1 MNIKCIIIED
11 EPLAQERAEGYIS
24 KLPSLNLVGCFDNAI
39 DGHEFIKHN
48 DVDLIFLD
56 INMDGLS
63 GIQLLEN
70 SNITAKVIITTAYDQ
85 YALKGYDLNVSD
97 FLLKPY
103 SFERF
108 LKAVNKVEAQLEGTD
123 KNNPD
128 YFFVKTENRL
138 EKIVLSEI
146 KFIEGMR
153 DYRRIHTT
161 EKKIMTLQTFSEL
174 ERMISSKEIVRVH
187 KSYMVNINKI
197 ESIERN
203 RIKIDTESIA
213 ISDTY
218 KAAFFHLIK

>member
-1 MNIKCIIIED
+1 MNINCIIIED
-11 EPLAQERAEGYIS
+11 EPLAQERAKGYID

-39 DGHEFIKHN
+39 EGHEFLKSN
-48 DVDLIFLD
+48 SVDLIFLD
-56 INMDGLS
+56 INMDGLT

-70 SNITAKVIITTAYDQ
+70 STIDAKVIITTAYDQ

-103 SFERF
+103 TFERF
-108 LKAVNKVEAQLEGTD
+108 LKAVDKVEEQMTSNEKGHAD
-123 KNNPD
+123 NI
-128 YFFVKTENRL
+128 FIKTENRL

-153 DYRRIHTT
+153 DYRRIHTDD
-161 EKKIMTLQTFSEL
+161 KKIMTLQTFSEL
-174 ERMISSKEIVRVH
+174 ERMLNSKEIVRVH

-203 RIKIDTESIA
+203 RIKIDSESIP

-218 KAAFFHLIK
+218 KTTFFQLIQ

>member
-1 MNIKCIIIED
+1 MNINCIIIED
-11 EPLAQERAEGYIS
+11 EPLAQDRAKGYIE
-24 KLPSLNLVGCFDNAI
+24 KLPSLSLVGCFDNAI
-39 DGHEFIKHN
+39 EGHEFLKNNH
-48 DVDLIFLD
+48 VDLIFLD
-56 INMDGLS
+56 INMDGLT

-70 SNITAKVIITTAYDQ
+70 STIDAKIIITTAYDQ

-108 LKAVNKVEAQLEGTD
+108 LKAVDKVEEQLETNG
-123 KNNPD
+123 KGSNNNV
-128 YFFVKTENRL
+128 FIKTENRL

-153 DYRRIHTT
+153 DYRRIHT
-161 EKKIMTLQTFSEL
+161 ENKKIMTLQTFSEL
-174 ERMISSKEIVRVH
+174 ERMLNSQEIVRVH

-203 RIKIDTESIA
+203 RIKIDSESIP

-218 KAAFFHLIK
+218 KTAFFQLIQ